1 MSTATAGVCGPVWFL
16 LDLLA
21 VPEQAQHLRML
32 AARVRYRLFE
42 DTALASLSAD
52 GPVLLA
58 LEPDSGLW
66 QDCHEQPGRWPGLF
80 LVSEV
85 AVSVL
90 LDHLR
95 RMLRVSFAGHYQSLL
110 SYYNP
115 QTASYFFDAADADE
129 LSLWLGPIA
138 QLYWHGGTWA
148 DKAVGSLG
156 WQHVAN
162 PERPV
167 SRLRWQTELSEKQQ
181 GRLQECI
188 LERHAYR
195 WSGATETA
203 YALAWRYLREGLGLG
218 FTQGAVLDGW
228 LRLRRRYPGAE
239 LPASLP
245 GLTAPERLDN
255 LQRYWQSL

>member
-1 MSTATAGVCGPVWFL
+1 MSTATASARGPVWFL

-21 VPEQAQHLRML
+21 VPEQEQRYRAL
-32 AARVRYRLFE
+32 ATQGRYRLFE
-42 DTALASLSAD
+42 HTALDTLSAD
-52 GPVLLA
+52 GPLLLA
-58 LEPDSGLW
+58 LEPDSELW
-66 QDCHEQPGRWPGLF
+66 QACHDQPSCWPGLF

-95 RMLRVSFAGHYQSLL
+95 RMLRVSFAGHYQGLL

-129 LSLWLGPIA
+129 LSCWLGPIT

-156 WQHVAN
+156 WQHVLN
-162 PERPV
+162 PERSVP
-167 SRLRWQTELSEKQQ
+167 RLRWQAELSEKQQ
-181 GRLQECI
+181 SRLQECI

-203 YALAWRYLREGLGLG
+203 FALAWRYLREGLRLG
-218 FTQGAVLDGW
+218 FTQGAVLDDW
-228 LRLRRRYPGAE
+228 LRLRRRYPGAQV
-239 LPASLP
+239 PQALP
-245 GLTAPERLDN
+245 GLTALERLDN
-255 LQRYWQSL
+255 LRRYWQSL